1 MNQHTSCQTDD
12 VRKLI
17 IDGKLVM
24 PVDGR
29 TFETYNPST
38 GALLATVAQ
47 GGVEDISL
55 AVSAARRAFEGPWS
69 RFTPFQRQETILKF
83 ADLVDRHF
91 EEFSMLDTLDM
102 GMPITMT
109 RGRRQRAIG
118 MIRFYAS
125 MCTAIAGRTLPNSL
139 PGDVF
144 AYTLKEPVG
153 VVGAITP
160 WNAPLTSTIWKIGPV
175 LATGCTMVLK
185 PAEDA
190 PLTALRLAELALEA
204 GVPPGVIN
212 VVPGLGTVAGAA
224 LAGHMDVDKVA
235 FTGSEVTGRRIIEAS
250 KGNIKR
256 LMLELGGKSPDIVF
270 ADADLDKAVAGT
282 AMGIFGN
289 SGQICSAGSR
299 LLVERSIYDA
309 FVERVAD
316 FARGLKV
323 GIGAEDDT
331 QIGPVVSRKQMER
344 VQSYVGIGVDEG
356 AQIVAGGNRLVEGA
370 LAQGYFL
377 EPTVLKNVGY
387 EMRVAQEEI
396 FGPVVTAIP
405 FDDPADALRIAN
417 ATAFGLGSGVWTR
430 DVAKAHGVAKG
441 IRSGTVWV
449 NCYGM
454 LDPVIPFGGYKMSGY
469 GRESGFDHVEEY
481 LSTKAVV
488 LQNG

>member
-1 MNQHTSCQTDD
+1 MNQHSLGLTDG

-24 PVDGR
+24 PVDGQ
-29 TFETYNPST
+29 TFGTYNPST

-47 GGVEDISL
+47 GGVQDIDL
-55 AVSAARRAFEGPWS
+55 AVAAARRAFEGPWS
-69 RFTPFQRQETILKF
+69 KFTPFQRQETILKF

-190 PLTALRLAELALEA
+190 PLTALRLGELALEA

-323 GIGAEDDT
+323 GNGAEAET
-331 QIGPVVSRKQMER
+331 QIGPVVSSKQMER

-356 AQIVAGGNRLVEGA
+356 AEVVAGGNRLVEGA

-377 EPTVLKNVGY
+377 APTVLKNVGY
-387 EMRVAQEEI
+387 RMRVAQEEI

-430 DVAKAHGVAKG
+430 DVAKAHRVAKG

-449 NCYGM
+449 NCYGL

>member
-1 MNQHTSCQTDD
+1 MTAPNLGPTDV

-17 IDGKLVM
+17 IDGKFVM
-24 PVDGR
+24 PVAGK
-29 TFETYNPST
+29 TFGTYNPAT
-38 GALLATVAQ
+38 GELLATVAQ
-47 GGVEDISL
+47 GDEQDIDL
-55 AVSAARRAFEGPWS
+55 AVKAARRAFEGPWS
-69 RFTPFQRQETILKF
+69 KFTPFQRQEVLLKF
-83 ADLVDRHF
+83 ADLVDRDF

-118 MIRFYAS
+118 MFRMYAS
-125 MCTAIAGRTLPNSL
+125 MCVAISGRTLANSL

-153 VVGAITP
+153 VVGAIMP

-190 PLTALRLAELALEA
+190 PLTALRLGELALEA

-224 LAGHMDVDKVA
+224 LAAHMDVDKVA
-235 FTGSEVTGRRIIEAS
+235 FTGSDATGRKIIEAS

-270 ADADLDKAVAGT
+270 ADADLDRAVPGA

-299 LLVERSIYDA
+299 LLVQRSIYGA

-316 FARGLKV
+316 FAKGLKV
-323 GIGAEDDT
+323 GNSVETET
-331 QIGPVVSRKQMER
+331 QIGPVVSNQQMNR
-344 VQSYVGIGVDEG
+344 VQAYLGIGIDEG
-356 AQIVAGGNRLVEGA
+356 AEVVAGGNRLVEGQ
-370 LAQGYFL
+370 LGKGYFL
-377 EPTVLKNVGY
+377 EPTVMKNVAPT
-387 EMRVAQEEI
+387 MRVAQEEI

-405 FDDPADALRIAN
+405 FDEPEDALRIAN
-417 ATAFGLGSGVWTR
+417 STVYGLGSGIWTR
-430 DVAKAHGVAKG
+430 DVAKAHVVAKG

-449 NCYGM
+449 NCYGL

-469 GRESGFDHVEEY
+469 GRESGHDHVEEY
-481 LSTKAVV
+481 LATKSIV

>member
-1 MNQHTSCQTDD
+1 MNQHRLGLADG

-17 IDGKLVM
+17 IDGKFVM
-24 PVDGR
+24 PVDGQ
-29 TFETYNPST
+29 TFGTYNPST
-38 GALLATVAQ
+38 GELLATVAQ
-47 GGVEDISL
+47 GGVEDINL
-55 AVSAARRAFEGPWS
+55 AVAAARRAFEGPWS
-69 RFTPFQRQETILKF
+69 KFTPFQRQEAILKF

-190 PLTALRLAELALEA
+190 PLTALRLGELALEA

-309 FVERVAD
+309 FVERVAS
-316 FARGLKV
+316 FAKGLKV
-323 GIGAEDDT
+323 GNGAEAET
-331 QIGPVVSRKQMER
+331 QIGPVVSSKQMER

-356 AQIVAGGNRLVEGA
+356 AQVIAGGNRLVDGA

-377 EPTVLKNVGY
+377 EPTVMKNV
-387 EMRVAQEEI
+387 EPKMRVAQEEI

-430 DVAKAHGVAKG
+430 DVAKAHVVAKG

>member
-1 MNQHTSCQTDD
+1 MNQRSLGLTDG

-17 IDGKLVM
+17 IDGKFVM
-24 PVDGR
+24 PVDGQ
-29 TFETYNPST
+29 TFGTYNPST
-38 GALLATVAQ
+38 GELLATIAQ
-47 GGVEDISL
+47 GGVKDINL
-55 AVSAARRAFEGPWS
+55 AVAAARRAFEGPWS
-69 RFTPFQRQETILKF
+69 KFTPFQRQETILKF
-83 ADLVDRHF
+83 ADLVDKHF

-118 MIRFYAS
+118 MIRLYAS
-125 MCTAIAGRTLPNSL
+125 MCVAIAGRTVPNSL

-160 WNAPLTSTIWKIGPV
+160 WNAPLTGTIWKIGPV
-175 LATGCTMVLK
+175 LATGCTLVLK

-190 PLTALRLAELALEA
+190 PLTALRLGELALEA

-212 VVPGLGTVAGAA
+212 VVPGLGSVAGAA
-224 LAGHMDVDKVA
+224 LAGHMGVDKVA

-256 LMLELGGKSPDIVF
+256 LTLELGGKSPDIVF

-299 LLVERSIYDA
+299 LLVERSIHDA

-316 FARGLKV
+316 FAKGLKV
-323 GIGAEDDT
+323 GNSADADT
-331 QIGPVVSRKQMER
+331 QIGPVVSGRQMER
-344 VQSYVGIGVDEG
+344 VQSYIGVGVDEG
-356 AQIVAGGNRLVEGA
+356 AEIVTGGGRLVEGA

-377 EPTVLKNVGY
+377 EPTVMKNVGHN
-387 EMRVAQEEI
+387 MRVAQEEI

-405 FDDPADALRIAN
+405 FDGPADALRIAN

-430 DVAKAHGVAKG
+430 DVAKAHVVAKG
-441 IRSGTVWV
+441 INSGTVWV

-454 LDPVIPFGGYKMSGY
+454 LDPVIPFGGTKMSGY

-481 LSTKAVV
+481 LSTKAIV

>member
-1 MNQHTSCQTDD
+1 MNQHNLGRTEIA
-12 VRKLI
+12 RKLI
-17 IDGKLVM
+17 IDGQFVM
-24 PVDGR
+24 PVDGQ
-29 TFETYNPST
+29 TFGTYNPAT
-38 GALLATVAQ
+38 GELLATVAQ
-47 GGVEDISL
+47 GDARDIDL
-55 AVSAARRAFEGPWS
+55 AVAAARRAFEGPWS
-69 RFTPFQRQETILKF
+69 RFTPFQRQEVILKF
-83 ADLVDRHF
+83 ADLVDRQF

-102 GMPITMT
+102 GMPITLT
-109 RGRRQRAIG
+109 RARRQRAIG

-125 MCTAIAGRTLPNSL
+125 MCTAIGGRTLPNSL
-139 PGDVF
+139 PGNVF

-190 PLTALRLAELALEA
+190 PLTALRLGELALEA

-235 FTGSEVTGRRIIEAS
+235 FTGSDATGRRIIEAS

-282 AMGIFGN
+282 GMGIFGN

-316 FARGLKV
+316 FAKGLKV
-323 GIGAEDDT
+323 GNGVEAET
-331 QIGPVVSRKQMER
+331 QIGPVVSSRQMQR
-344 VQSYVGIGVDEG
+344 VQSYLGIGVDEG
-356 AQIVAGGNRLVEGA
+356 AEVVTGGNRLLEGP

-377 EPTVLKNVGY
+377 EPTVMKNVGHT
-387 EMRVAQEEI
+387 MRVAQEEI

-405 FDDPADALRIAN
+405 FDGPDDAIRIAN
-417 ATAFGLGSGVWTR
+417 ATVYGLGSGIWTR
-430 DVAKAHGVAKG
+430 DVAKAHTVAKG

-469 GRESGFDHVEEY
+469 GRESGQDHVEEY
-481 LSTKAVV
+481 LATKAVV

>member
-1 MNQHTSCQTDD
+1 MNQHNLGRTDV

-17 IDGKLVM
+17 IDGRFVM
-24 PVDGR
+24 PVEGR

-38 GALLATVAQ
+38 GELLATVAE
-47 GGVEDISL
+47 GDARDIDL
-55 AVSAARRAFEGPWS
+55 AVAAARRAFEGPWS
-69 RFTPFQRQETILKF
+69 KFTPFQRQEVILKF

-91 EEFSMLDTLDM
+91 EEFSQLDTLDM

-118 MIRFYAS
+118 MLRMYAS
-125 MCTAIAGRTLPNSL
+125 MCVTIGGRTLPNSL

-160 WNAPLTSTIWKIGPV
+160 WNAPLTGTIWKIGPV

-190 PLTALRLAELALEA
+190 PLTALRLGELALEA
-204 GVPPGVIN
+204 GVPPGVVN
-212 VVPGLGTVAGAA
+212 VVPGPGTVAGAA
-224 LAGHMDVDKVA
+224 LAAHMDVDKIA
-235 FTGSEVTGRRIIEAS
+235 FTGSDATGRRIIEAS

-299 LLVERSIYDA
+299 LLVERSIYDS

-316 FARGLKV
+316 FAKALKV
-323 GIGAEDDT
+323 GNGIEPDT
-331 QIGPVVSRKQMER
+331 QIGPVVSSKQMER
-344 VQSYVGIGVDEG
+344 VQSYLGLGVGEG
-356 AQIVAGGNRLVEGA
+356 AEVVAGGNRLVDGQ

-377 EPTVLKNVGY
+377 APTVMKNVRQT
-387 EMRVAQEEI
+387 MRIAQEEI

-405 FDDPADALRIAN
+405 FDDVGEALRIAN
-417 ATAFGLGSGVWTR
+417 STVYGLGSGVWTR

-449 NCYGM
+449 NCYGV

-469 GRESGFDHVEEY
+469 GRESGIDHVEEY
-481 LSTKAVV
+481 LATKAVV